1 MERRPRCDDRPREY
15 ANVTTTENG
24 GKKVENAAPS
34 ILSSFLSALHRE
46 GRRRGRVSVLG
57 MKYPLSV
64 CQWCESLFELLSSR
78 SITLAIAWRATTHL
92 TRHCTPPVLTP
103 K

>member
-34 ILSSFLSALHRE
+34 ILSSFLLHCTVKDAADADESRNEISAF
-46 GRRRGRVSVLG
+46 S
-57 MKYPLSV
+57 LSV
-64 CQWCESLFELLSSR
+64 VRVAF
-78 SITLAIAWRATTHL
+78 
-92 TRHCTPPVLTP
+92 
-103 K
+103 